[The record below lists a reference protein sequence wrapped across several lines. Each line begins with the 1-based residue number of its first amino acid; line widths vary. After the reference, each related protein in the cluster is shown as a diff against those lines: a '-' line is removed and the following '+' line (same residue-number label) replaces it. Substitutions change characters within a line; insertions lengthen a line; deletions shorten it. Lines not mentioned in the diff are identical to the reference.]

1 MTHTPS
7 IPADYAPAADSLK
20 DRVIL
25 ITGAAGGMG
34 KLLRPRLARPG
45 RVLRLL
51 DVAEIPRGDDG
62 AEIVRES
69 ITDPEAMEAA
79 CADVDVLLHL
89 GGLSTEHGWAKIL
102 ETNINGSYVTLEAAR
117 RCGVRRTILASS
129 NHAIGYVGI
138 PDGEIDAATFP
149 RPDTN
154 YGVSKVALE
163 ALGSLYAD
171 RYGMDVIAIRI
182 GSCFERPRD
191 VRMLRTWLSPDDA
204 ARLVEACIATSAPGF
219 RVVWGASDNTR
230 SWVSLASARELGYA
244 PQDDAE
250 RYAAELHA
258 AQGEVDPD
266 GPLLR
271 YLGGAWCGPDWNTAE
286 KERNS

>member
-1 MTHTPS
+1 MTRPQ
-7 IPADYAPAADSLK
+7 
-20 DRVIL
+20 RIL
-25 ITGAAGGMG
+25 VTGAAGGMAT
-34 KLLRPRLARPG
+34 LLRPRLARVG
-45 RVLRLL
+45 RMLRLL

-62 AEIVRES
+62 AEIVRAS
-69 ITDPEAMEAA
+69 ITDSAAMEAA

-89 GGLSTEHGWAKIL
+89 GALSTERDWAKIL
-102 ETNINGSYVTLEAAR
+102 EVNIQGSYVALEAAR
-117 RCGVRRTILASS
+117 RCGVKRAILASS

-138 PDGEIDAATFP
+138 PEHGEIDAAAFP

-171 RYGMDVIAIRI
+171 RYGMDVVAIRI

-204 ARLVEACIATSAPGF
+204 ARLVEACIAAPAPGF
-219 RVVWGASDNTR
+219 RVVWGASNNTR
-230 SWVSLASARELGYA
+230 SWVSLASARELGYV

-250 RYAAELHA
+250 YYAAELLA
-258 AQGEVDPD
+258 AQGEVDPVD
-266 GPLLR
+266 PLLR
-271 YLGGAWCGPDWNTAE
+271 YVGGAWCGPDWNTAE
-286 KERNS
+286 KEVNS